1 MRGIKPK
8 PVWISHYDAI
18 DAMTSIIEPWLNDP
32 TPNCQMYLDRI
43 QQEWCVSFDDFKK
56 SPHLSELT
64 KDKLP
69 SLEVMWRHYEL
80 VLSKARDDPVSQ
92 TWWDQHETRLSE
104 IVHYLQIDPD
114 LKSGTRFGLEH
125 CVIYHLFN
133 IGRECRSP
141 VVRKRILDWMQSLNM
156 QEGMLTAEL
165 VSKVLNKV
173 IALEEGGMHVQFA
186 SQIPE
191 YRRIQEVSL
200 DLNDD
205 IKKMKYKL
213 NGEWLA
219 VSLKGC

>member
-1 MRGIKPK
+1 MRGVKGK
-8 PVWISHYDAI
+8 PVFRSHSDAI
-18 DAMTSIIEPWLNDP
+18 DTMTSIIEPWLNDP
-32 TPNCQMYLDRI
+32 TPDCQAYLDKI
-43 QQEWCVSFDDFKK
+43 QDWLVLFEDFKK
-56 SPHLSELT
+56 SPYIDELAAS
-64 KDKLP
+64 KLP
-69 SLEVMWRHYEL
+69 TLEVMWRHYEL
-80 VLSKARDDPVSQ
+80 ILSKARDAPVSQ

-114 LKSGTRFGLEH
+114 LESGTRFGLEH

-141 VVRKRILDWMQSLNM
+141 VVRKRILDWMQSLNI
-156 QEGMLTAEL
+156 QEGMLTVEL

-173 IALEEGGMHVQFA
+173 IALEEGGMDVQFS

-191 YRRIQEVSL
+191 HRRIQDIRL

-205 IKKMKYKL
+205 IKKMEYMI

-219 VSLKGC
+219 MSLKGC